1 MAAPPSQHTS
11 KPSTRNLV
19 ARHIIMFFGLI
30 AVIVSKC
37 LYYGDAGRAMVL
49 MVFIDL
55 PAAMIFLY
63 ALPLAVLVVSL
74 VRRRCISGLTFF
86 RITAVMWLI
95 LLPSLWRL
103 DLS

>member
-1 MAAPPSQHTS
+1 MDHLKQQQSAAPKTS
-11 KPSTRNLV
+11 NLQ
-19 ARHIIMFFGLI
+19 ARHVLMIFGVFGLI
-30 AVIVSKC
+30 VAKW
-37 LYYGDAGRAMVL
+37 LYYGDAGRPMIL

-63 ALPLAVLVVSL
+63 VPPLAVLV
-74 VRRRCISGLTFF
+74 ISALLRKPITGLTFF

-103 DLS
+103 NLS

>member
-1 MAAPPSQHTS
+1 M
-11 KPSTRNLV
+11 
-19 ARHIIMFFGLI
+19 MFFGLI
-30 AVIVSKC
+30 AIIIAKW

-63 ALPLAVLVVSL
+63 ALPLAVLVVS
-74 VRRRCISGLTFF
+74 VARRKRISGLTFF

>member
-11 KPSTRNLV
+11 EPSTRNLL
-19 ARHIIMFFGLI
+19 ARHIMMFFGLI
-30 AVIVSKC
+30 AVIVAKW

-63 ALPLAVLVVSL
+63 ALPLAVLVVS
-74 VRRRCISGLTFF
+74 VFRHRRISGLTFF
-86 RITAVMWLI
+86 RITLVMWLI
-95 LLPSLWRL
+95 LVPSLWRL